1 MSKGIGANLLK
12 IDSKKRRT
20 KREIEEAKAA
30 ELDRE
35 NVMRAKQAQIDQLHH
50 QVK

>member
-20 KREIEEAKAA
+20 KWEIEEAKQE
-30 ELDRE
+30 ELEKE
-35 NVMRAKQAQIDQLHH
+35 NVMRAKNANIDQLEL
-50 QVK
+50 QVA

>member
-1 MSKGIGANLLK
+1 MSLTFFISIETRGVGANLLK
-12 IDSKKRRT
+12 VDSKKRRS

-35 NVMRAKQAQIDQLHH
+35 NVMRAKQA
-50 QVK
+50 